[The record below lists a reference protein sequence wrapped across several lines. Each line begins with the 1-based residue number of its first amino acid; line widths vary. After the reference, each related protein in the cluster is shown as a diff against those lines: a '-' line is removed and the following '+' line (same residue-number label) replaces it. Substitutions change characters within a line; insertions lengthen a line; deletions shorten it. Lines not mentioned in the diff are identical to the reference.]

1 MHVSGVNRHIRVLD
15 EDAINKIAAGEV
27 VERPASVVK
36 ELVEN
41 AIDAG
46 ASSVRVDIR
55 TDTTGISR
63 ILVVDDGT
71 GMEPDDARLAFLRHA
86 TSKITSGDDLQSI
99 HTMGFRGEALA
110 SIAAVSRVTLVTK
123 PNTTGALAGIQ
134 LVVDGG
140 EIITDRETGAPGGTS
155 ITVEDLFATTPARKK
170 FLKRKNT
177 ELAHIYAVME
187 QCALAHPD
195 IAFRFMQDGTEKI
208 RTPGQGGLLNAVIAL
223 YGGEISRALVPVF
236 GKMPY
241 MRIEGFVA
249 KPSVSRP
256 NTHQIAISVNER
268 QISSPPLVRAVRAGF
283 GTLLPKNRYPIVFL
297 AITIDTALVDVNV
310 HPAKK
315 EIRLSREDDVV
326 REVTAAVRMA
336 LAHEELIPEG
346 HGPGKTSR
354 PDPSVY
360 RGESAH
366 KGVASPTTA
375 YRADQTKPGTAVS
388 PHRAFTTTDSRLRLT
403 EGRAV
408 HEGGPNLM
416 PEMEI
421 FGQVDGTYILAA
433 RKNGDHEDLVLID
446 QHAAHERV
454 LYEQVLAK
462 RGRDLTSQELLVPV
476 VLTLRPKE
484 AAAVRGARHMLM
496 TEGFLI
502 DDFGGDTFAVR
513 TVPVVLGTQMP
524 EGLIEDLVAD
534 LVAEHLKSADGRKER
549 ITTVIACRGAIKAGT
564 VLSPEQM
571 QRLLDQLART
581 ENPWTCPHG
590 RPTMVTFSRSVLDGM
605 FHRT

>member
-1 MHVSGVNRHIRVLD
+1 MHFSSGNQRIRVLN
-15 EDAINKIAAGEV
+15 EETINKIAAGEV

-46 ASSVRVDIR
+46 ASSVRIDIR
-55 TDTTGISR
+55 TDMTGVSR

-86 TSKITSGDDLQSI
+86 TSKITSGDDLQLI

-123 PNTTGALAGIQ
+123 PNNIGALAGIE

-140 EIITDRETGAPGGTS
+140 EIVADRETGAPGGTS

-195 IAFRFMQDGTEKI
+195 IAFRFVQDGAEKI
-208 RTPGQGGLLNAVIAL
+208 RTPGRGGLRDAVIAL
-223 YGGEISRALVPVF
+223 YGSEISRALVPVH
-236 GKMPY
+236 GKTPY
-241 MRIEGFVA
+241 MRIEGFVT
-249 KPSVSRP
+249 KPSVNRP
-256 NTHQIAISVNER
+256 HAHQIAISVNER

-283 GTLLPKNRYPIVFL
+283 GTLLPKNRYPVVFL
-297 AITIDTALVDVNV
+297 TITIDTALVDVNV

-315 EIRLSREDDVV
+315 EIRLSREEEII
-326 REVTAAVRMA
+326 REVTAAVRTA

-346 HGPGKTSR
+346 HGPGQTSL

-360 RGESAH
+360 RGEAAH
-366 KGVASPTTA
+366 TGVASPTAA
-375 YRADQTKPGTAVS
+375 YRADNTKPGAAVS
-388 PHRAFTTTDSRLRLT
+388 PHRGFTTTDTQLRLT
-403 EGRAV
+403 EGRTV
-408 HEGGPNLM
+408 YKGRSKLL

-421 FGQVDGTYILAA
+421 LGQVDGTYILAA
-433 RKNGDHEDLVLID
+433 QKSGDHEDLVLID

-462 RGRDLTSQELLVPV
+462 RGRDLTAQELLMPV
-476 VLTLRPKE
+476 VLSLRPKE

-524 EGLIEDLVAD
+524 EGLIEDLIAD
-534 LVAEHLKSADGRKER
+534 LVAERLKSADGRKER

-571 QRLLDQLART
+571 RRLLDQLART
-581 ENPWTCPHG
+581 ESPWTCPHG
-590 RPTMVTFSRSVLDGM
+590 RPTMVAFSRSVLDGM

>member
-1 MHVSGVNRHIRVLD
+1 MQVSGGSTGIRVLD
-15 EDAINKIAAGEV
+15 EETINKIAAGEV

-46 ASSVRVDIR
+46 ASAVRVDIR
-55 TDTTGISR
+55 TDATGVSR
-63 ILVVDDGT
+63 ILVMDDGN

-123 PNTTGALAGIQ
+123 PNKSGSLAGIEI
-134 LVVDGG
+134 VVDGG
-140 EIITDRETGAPGGTS
+140 EIISERETGAPGGTS
-155 ITVEDLFATTPARKK
+155 IMVEDLFATTPARKK
-170 FLKRKNT
+170 FLKRKPT

-195 IAFRFMQDGTEKI
+195 VAFRLVQDGAEKI
-208 RTPGQGGLLNAVIAL
+208 RTPGEGGLHNAVIAL
-223 YGGEISRALVPVF
+223 YGSEISRALVPVK
-236 GKMPY
+236 GKTPY
-241 MRIEGFVA
+241 MRIDGFVA
-249 KPSVSRP
+249 TPSVNRP
-256 NTHQIAISVNER
+256 HAHQIAISVNER
-268 QISSPPLVRAVRAGF
+268 QISSPPLARAVRAGY
-283 GTLLPKNRYPIVFL
+283 GTLLPKNRYPVVFL

-326 REVTAAVRMA
+326 RELAAAVRTA
-336 LAHEELIPEG
+336 LAREELIPEG
-346 HGPGKTSR
+346 HGPEQTSR
-354 PDPSVY
+354 PESSVFG
-360 RGESAH
+360 GETAYA
-366 KGVASPTTA
+366 GVASPGGA
-375 YRADQTKPGTAVS
+375 YETVHTKPDAAVL
-388 PHRAFTTTDSRLRLT
+388 PHRAITTTDIQLRLT
-403 EGRAV
+403 EGR
-408 HEGGPNLM
+408 GGHQERSKLLPG
-416 PEMEI
+416 MEI
-421 FGQVDGTYILAA
+421 IGQVDDTYILAA
-433 RKNGDHEDLVLID
+433 RKSGDHEDLVLID

-462 RGRDLTSQELLVPV
+462 RGRDLTAQELLVPV
-476 VLTLRPKE
+476 VLSLRPKE

-524 EGLIEDLVAD
+524 DGLIEDLIAD
-534 LVAEHLKSADGRKER
+534 LVAEHMKSAEGRKER

-564 VLSPEQM
+564 ALSPDQM
-571 QRLLDQLART
+571 RRLLDQLART

-590 RPTMVTFSRSVLDGM
+590 RPTMVVFSRSVLDGM